1 MSRLERHR
9 QTLES
14 EIHRYQA
21 CMVMELLEQGYAFQA
36 MELLAELR
44 YFKQL
49 GVAYW
54 RIESQVIP

>member
-1 MSRLERHR
+1 
-9 QTLES
+9 
-14 EIHRYQA
+14 
-21 CMVMELLEQGYAFQA
+21 MVMELLEQGYAFQA
-36 MELLAELR
+36 MKLLAELR